1 MSCPRQLTT
10 PMPVTTTRRC
20 AALAVEVPLLP
31 AAAFASTCRHCSN
44 TVRRDSQVE
53 RSVALS
59 RCTNIASRGCADRS
73 KQLNLLSCW
82 PASVPPPAEE
92 LLALYRAP
100 HLRGSSCTPAR
111 GVTAQK

>member
-31 AAAFASTCRHCSN
+31 AAAFASTCRHCRQRCQGRQS
-44 TVRRDSQVE
+44 VE
-53 RSVALS
+53 RSAALS
-59 RCTNIASRGCADRS
+59 WCTNIASRSCAARS
-73 KQLNLLSCW
+73 KQPHLLSCW
-82 PASVPPPAEE
+82 PASVPHPAKE
-92 LLALYRAP
+92 LMALYRAP

-111 GVTAQK
+111 DITAQK